1 MKTTYLYKL
10 TACAYF
16 SDNKAVSQQTRMTV
30 ERERERESKRKRW
43 RDFSKYIDLVKYKI
57 NALKHSEYSKEIKW
71 FKTILSYNYIVSL
84 SKVFLHPYRNLRQ
97 KQLFCQP
104 YRQLIALQI
113 RLPVKDVPP

>member
-30 ERERERESKRKRW
+30 ERESKRKRW
-43 RDFSKYIDLVKYKI
+43 RDFSKYIYLVKSKI

-71 FKTILSYNYIVSL
+71 FKTFPSYNYIVSL

-104 YRQLIALQI
+104 DRQLIALQI

>member
-30 ERERERESKRKRW
+30 ERESKRKRW
-43 RDFSKYIDLVKYKI
+43 RDFFKYIYLVKSKI

-71 FKTILSYNYIVSL
+71 FKKFLSYNYIVSL
-84 SKVFLHPYRNLRQ
+84 SKVFLHPYRNLC
-97 KQLFCQP
+97 KFQLKSIPLF
-104 YRQLIALQI
+104 QL
-113 RLPVKDVPP
+113 RKNTT

>member
-10 TACAYF
+10 TACVYF

-30 ERERERESKRKRW
+30 ERESKRKRW
-43 RDFSKYIDLVKYKI
+43 RDFFKYIYLVKSKI

-97 KQLFCQP
+97 IQLFFLP
-104 YRQLIALQI
+104 YIRLITMHI
-113 RLPVKDVPP
+113 RLPVKDVPL

>member
-16 SDNKAVSQQTRMTV
+16 SNNKAVSLQTRMTV
-30 ERERERESKRKRW
+30 ERERESKRKRW
-43 RDFSKYIDLVKYKI
+43 RDLSKYIDLVKSKI
-57 NALKHSEYSKEIKW
+57 KALKHSEYSKEIKW
-71 FKTILSYNYIVSL
+71 FKTFLSYNYIVSL

-97 KQLFCQP
+97 TQLFCLP
-104 YRQLIALQI
+104 DRQLIALQI